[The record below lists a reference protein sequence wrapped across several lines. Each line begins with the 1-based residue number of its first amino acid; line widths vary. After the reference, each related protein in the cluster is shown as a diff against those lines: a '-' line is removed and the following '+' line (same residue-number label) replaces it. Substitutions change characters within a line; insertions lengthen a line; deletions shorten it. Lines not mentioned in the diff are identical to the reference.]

1 MVYNYKITNSAY
13 DDIDRALDY
22 IANKL
27 FNVKSAKKL
36 YDEMY
41 SKIRKV
47 CTEEVYTKDCSNY
60 GIDDET
66 IRRINAKRY
75 ILILK
80 IDKKNKLITILRL
93 LHETQD
99 IEKIL
104 NTHYITILLYAN
116 ALLCDNK
123 FIKHTDTS
131 SRRIRRAEQIA
142 AYTYQVIAE
151 AYGEY
156 SRALKHGRD
165 SVISVK

>member
-36 YDEMY
+36 YDEIY
-41 SKIRKV
+41 SEIRKV
-47 CTEEVYTKDCSNY
+47 CTEEVYTKNCSNY
-60 GIDDET
+60 GIYDET

-80 IDKKNKLITILRL
+80 INKKNKLITILRL

-104 NTHYITILLYAN
+104 KDVDINLA
-116 ALLCDNK
+116 
-123 FIKHTDTS
+123 
-131 SRRIRRAEQIA
+131 
-142 AYTYQVIAE
+142 
-151 AYGEY
+151 
-156 SRALKHGRD
+156 
-165 SVISVK
+165 